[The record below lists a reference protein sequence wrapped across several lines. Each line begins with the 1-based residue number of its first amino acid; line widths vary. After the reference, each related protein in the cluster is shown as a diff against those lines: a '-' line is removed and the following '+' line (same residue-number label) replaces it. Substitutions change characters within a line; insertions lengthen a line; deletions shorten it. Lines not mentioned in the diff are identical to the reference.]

1 MTRRIRIGATARR
14 FAADGSGATAVEYGI
29 VTLIAVGVLF
39 AVHQVG
45 GNITAIFEK
54 IAANFTN

>member
-1 MTRRIRIGATARR
+1 MTSRTCIGETVRR
-14 FAADGSGATAVEYGI
+14 FATDRSGATAVEYGI

-45 GNITAIFEK
+45 GNITTIFET
-54 IAANFTN
+54 IAANFAN